1 MKYDVIVVGGGSAGS
16 VVASRLSED
25 PQRSVLLL
33 EAGQDYHDP
42 EQLPEPVRNGHSS
55 QGEAVGSAI
64 SWNLRG
70 VINDQQG
77 EINIAQGKVIG
88 GSGSINGQVFLR
100 GLPEDFERWESFGND
115 EWGYLKV
122 LPYYRRS
129 ETDMD
134 IQDDFH
140 GTDGPLPIVRRENEE
155 WPEVQRAFYQACME
169 RGYPPNHD
177 LNGPNS
183 GGIGAIPM
191 NNRSGWRMSTN
202 ITHLTPA
209 RHRLNLT
216 IRGNVFVRRVIL
228 RQAQDDGGW
237 QVTGV
242 EVESGGEVFTVAC
255 DRVVLCAGAL
265 KSPHILMLS
274 GIGPR
279 DQLEEHGVPVLVE
292 SPGVGQ
298 NLFNHP
304 MGSVTFQV
312 NEDVK
317 LTANAEAL
325 RFGLRVTSE
334 PPSHPNDVMLH
345 TLAIWNVMTGE
356 MVPSGTARIAC
367 ALELPDGSGWVRL
380 QSSDPSVQPSI
391 NYRYLHD
398 ENDMRR
404 MREAVK
410 LACSILDS
418 DAYKGISEG
427 RIAPTDEIL
436 GNEDELDNWIRQT
449 LGSSRHVSGT
459 CRIGPDGDAMAVTDQ
474 QCRVRGVSGLWVADS
489 SIMPQVTRAN
499 TNATAIMIGERVA
512 DWVAGS

>member
-1 MKYDVIVVGGGSAGS
+1 MKYDVIVVGSGSAGS

-33 EAGQDYHDP
+33 EAGQDYPDP
-42 EQLPEPVRNGHSS
+42 EFLPEAVRNGHSS
-55 QGEAVGSAI
+55 EGESVGSPV

-77 EINIAQGKVIG
+77 EINIAQGKVVG

-100 GLPEDFERWESFGND
+100 GLPEDFERWESFGNE

-122 LPYYRRS
+122 LPYYRKA
-129 ETDMD
+129 ETDLD

-140 GTDGPLPIVRRENEE
+140 GTEGPIPIVRRENEE
-155 WPEVQRAFYQACME
+155 WPEVQRAFYAACME
-169 RGYPPNHD
+169 RGYPANPD
-177 LNGPNS
+177 LNGPDS
-183 GGIGAIPM
+183 GGVGAIPM
-191 NNRSGWRMSTN
+191 NNRSGVRMSTA
-202 ITHLTPA
+202 ITHLNPT

-216 IRGNVFVRRVIL
+216 VRGGVFVRRVVI
-228 RQAQDDGGW
+228 DDRK
-237 QVTGV
+237 VRGV
-242 EVESGGEVFTVAC
+242 EGESGGEIFTLES

-274 GIGPR
+274 GVGPR
-279 DQLEEHGVPVLVE
+279 EHLEEYGVPIVVD

-312 NEDVK
+312 NEEVK

-334 PPSHPNDVMLH
+334 APSYPNDVMLH

-367 ALELPDGSGWVRL
+367 ALELPDGSGWIRL
-380 QSSDPSVQPSI
+380 QSSDPAVQPSI
-391 NYRYLHD
+391 NYRYLHN

-410 LACSILDS
+410 LACSLLES
-418 DAYKGISEG
+418 EAYRGISEG
-427 RIAPTDEIL
+427 RVAPTDEVL
-436 GNEDELDNWIRQT
+436 ADDGQLDSWIRHT

-459 CRIGPDGDAMAVTDQ
+459 CRIGPGGDSMAVTDQ
-474 QCRVRGVSGLWVADS
+474 HCRVRGVNGLWVADS

-512 DWVAGS
+512 DWVSQN

>member
-1 MKYDVIVVGGGSAGS
+1 M
-16 VVASRLSED
+16 VASRLSED
-25 PQRSVLLL
+25 PNRSVLLL
-33 EAGQDYHDP
+33 EAGQDYADP

-55 QGEAVGSAI
+55 EGEAIGSAV

-88 GSGSINGQVFLR
+88 GSGSINGQVYLR
-100 GLPEDFERWESFGND
+100 GLPEDFERWESHFGNQ

-122 LPYYRRS
+122 LPYYRRA
-129 ETDMD
+129 ETDLD

-140 GTDGPLPIVRRENEE
+140 GSEGPIPIVRREDEE
-155 WPEVQRAFYQACME
+155 WPAVQKAFYDACME
-169 RGYPPNHD
+169 RGYPSSHD
-177 LNGPNS
+177 LNGPDS

-191 NNRSGWRMSTN
+191 NNLNGWRMSTN
-202 ITHLTPA
+202 VTHLTPA

-216 IRGNVFVRRVIL
+216 IRGSVFVRRVVIE
-228 RQAQDDGGW
+228 DGK
-237 QVTGV
+237 VTGV
-242 EVESGGEVFTVAC
+242 EAESGGEIFTVEGE
-255 DRVVLCAGAL
+255 RVVLCAGAL

-274 GIGPR
+274 GVGPR
-279 DQLEEHGVPVLVE
+279 DQLEQNNIQVLVD

-304 MGSVTFQV
+304 MGSVSFRV
-312 NEDVK
+312 NENVR

-334 PPSHPNDVMLH
+334 PPSQPNDVMLH
-345 TLAIWNVMTGE
+345 TLAVWNVMTGE
-356 MVPSGTARIAC
+356 MVASGTARIAC
-367 ALELPDGSGWVRL
+367 ALELPDGYGWVRL
-380 QSSDPSVQPSI
+380 QSGDPTVQPSI
-391 NYRYLHD
+391 NYRYLHN

-404 MREAVK
+404 MREAVR
-410 LACSILDS
+410 LACSILES
-418 DAYKGISEG
+418 DAYRGISEG
-427 RIAPTDEIL
+427 RIAPDDDTLTSD
-436 GNEDELDNWIRQT
+436 DDLDAWIRQT

-459 CRIGPDGDAMAVTDQ
+459 CRIGPDGDVMAVTDQ
-474 QCRVRGVSGLWVADS
+474 QCRVRGVNGLWVADS

>member
-1 MKYDVIVVGGGSAGS
+1 MKYDVIVVGSGSAGS

-33 EAGQDYHDP
+33 EAGQDYPDP
-42 EQLPEPVRNGHSS
+42 EYLPEAVRNGHSS
-55 QGEAVGSAI
+55 EGEAIGSPV

-77 EINIAQGKVIG
+77 EINIAQGKVVG

-100 GLPEDFERWESFGND
+100 GLPEDFERWESFGNE

-122 LPYYRRS
+122 LPYYRKA
-129 ETDMD
+129 ETDLD

-140 GTDGPLPIVRRENEE
+140 GTEGPIPIVRREKEE
-155 WPEVQRAFYQACME
+155 WPQVQRAFHAACME
-169 RGYPPNHD
+169 RGYPANPD
-177 LNGPNS
+177 LNGPDS

-191 NNRSGWRMSTN
+191 NNRSGVRMSTA
-202 ITHLTPA
+202 ITHLNPT

-216 IRGNVFVRRVIL
+216 VRGGVFVRRVVIE
-228 RQAQDDGGW
+228 GGK
-237 QVTGV
+237 VMGV
-242 EVESGGEVFTVAC
+242 EAESGGEIFTLQS

-274 GIGPR
+274 GVGPR
-279 DQLEEHGVPVLVE
+279 DQLEQYGVSALVD
-292 SPGVGQ
+292 SPGVGE

-304 MGSVTFQV
+304 MGSVSFQV

-334 PPSHPNDVMLH
+334 APSYPNDVMLH
-345 TLAIWNVMTGE
+345 TLAVWNVMTGE

-391 NYRYLHD
+391 NYRYLHN

-404 MREAVK
+404 MRDAVK
-410 LACSILDS
+410 LACSLLES
-418 DAYKGISEG
+418 DAYRGISEG
-427 RIAPTDEIL
+427 RISPTDEVL
-436 GNEDELDNWIRQT
+436 ADDSLLDKWIRET

-459 CRIGPDGDAMAVTDQ
+459 CRIGPDGDSMAVTDQ
-474 QCRVRGVSGLWVADS
+474 QCRVRGVEGLWIADS

-512 DWVAGS
+512 DWVSQS

>member
-1 MKYDVIVVGGGSAGS
+1 MKYDVIVVGSGSAGS

-33 EAGQDYHDP
+33 EAGQDYPDP
-42 EQLPEPVRNGHSS
+42 EYLPEAVRNGHSS
-55 QGEAVGSAI
+55 EGEAIGSPV

-77 EINIAQGKVIG
+77 EINIAQGKVVG

-100 GLPEDFERWESFGND
+100 GLPEDFERWESFGNE

-122 LPYYRRS
+122 LPYYRKA
-129 ETDMD
+129 ETDLD

-140 GTDGPLPIVRRENEE
+140 GTEGPIPIVRREKEE
-155 WPEVQRAFYQACME
+155 WPQVQRAFHAACME
-169 RGYPPNHD
+169 RGYPANPD
-177 LNGPNS
+177 LNGPDS

-191 NNRSGWRMSTN
+191 NNRSGVRMSTA
-202 ITHLTPA
+202 ITHLNPT

-216 IRGNVFVRRVIL
+216 VRGGVFVRRVVIE
-228 RQAQDDGGW
+228 GGK
-237 QVTGV
+237 VMGV
-242 EVESGGEVFTVAC
+242 EAESGGEIFTLQS

-274 GIGPR
+274 GVGPR
-279 DQLEEHGVPVLVE
+279 DQLEEYGVSALVD
-292 SPGVGQ
+292 SPGVGE

-304 MGSVTFQV
+304 MGSVSFQV

-334 PPSHPNDVMLH
+334 APSYPNDVMLH
-345 TLAIWNVMTGE
+345 TLAVWNVMTGE

-391 NYRYLHD
+391 NYRYLHN

-404 MREAVK
+404 MRDAVK
-410 LACSILDS
+410 LACSLLES
-418 DAYKGISEG
+418 DAYRGISEG
-427 RIAPTDEIL
+427 RISPTDEVL
-436 GNEDELDNWIRQT
+436 ADDSLLDKWIRET

-459 CRIGPDGDAMAVTDQ
+459 CRIGPDDDTMAVTDQ
-474 QCRVRGVSGLWVADS
+474 QCRVRGVEGLWIADS

-512 DWVAGS
+512 DWVSQS

>member
-1 MKYDVIVVGGGSAGS
+1 MKYDVIIVGGGSAGS

-25 PQRSVLLL
+25 PNRSVLLL
-33 EAGQDYHDP
+33 EAGQDYADP

-55 QGEAVGSAI
+55 EGEAIGSAV

-77 EINIAQGKVIG
+77 EINIAQSKVIG
-88 GSGSINGQVFLR
+88 GSGSINGQVYLR
-100 GLPEDFERWESFGND
+100 GLPEDFVRWESHFGNQ

-122 LPYYRRS
+122 LPYYRRA
-129 ETDMD
+129 ETDLD

-140 GTDGPLPIVRRENEE
+140 GSEGPIPIVRREDEE
-155 WPEVQRAFYQACME
+155 WPAVQKAFYDACME
-169 RGYPPNHD
+169 RGYPSNHD
-177 LNGPNS
+177 LNGPDS

-191 NNRSGWRMSTN
+191 NNRNGWRMSTN
-202 ITHLTPA
+202 VTHLTPA

-216 IRGNVFVRRVIL
+216 IRGNVFVRRVVIE
-228 RQAQDDGGW
+228 DGKA
-237 QVTGV
+237 TGV
-242 EVESGGEVFTVAC
+242 EAESGGEICTVQG
-255 DRVVLCAGAL
+255 DRVVPCAGAL

-274 GIGPR
+274 GVGPR
-279 DQLEEHGVPVLVE
+279 DQLEQNNVPVLVD
-292 SPGVGQ
+292 SPGVGR

-304 MGSVTFQV
+304 MGSVTFRV
-312 NEDVK
+312 NENVR
-317 LTANAEAL
+317 LTANAETL

-334 PPSHPNDVMLH
+334 TPSHPNDVMLH

-367 ALELPDGSGWVRL
+367 ALELPDGYGWVRL
-380 QSSDPSVQPSI
+380 QSGDPTVQPSI
-391 NYRYLHD
+391 NYRYLHN

-404 MREAVK
+404 MRDAVR
-410 LACSILDS
+410 LACAILES
-418 DAYKGISEG
+418 DAYRGISEG
-427 RIAPTDEIL
+427 RIAPDDDTLASDA
-436 GNEDELDNWIRQT
+436 DLDAWMRQT

-474 QCRVRGVSGLWVADS
+474 QCRVRGVNGLWVADS

>member
-1 MKYDVIVVGGGSAGS
+1 MKYDVIVVGSGSAGS

-25 PQRSVLLL
+25 PDRSVLLL
-33 EAGQDYHDP
+33 EAGQDYADP

-55 QGEAVGSAI
+55 EGEAIGSAV

-88 GSGSINGQVFLR
+88 GSGSINGQVYLR
-100 GLPEDFERWESFGND
+100 GLPEDFERWESYFGNQ

-122 LPYYRRS
+122 LPYYRRA
-129 ETDMD
+129 ETDLD

-140 GTDGPLPIVRRENEE
+140 GSEGPIPIVRREGEE
-155 WPEVQRAFYQACME
+155 WPAVQKAFHDACME
-169 RGYPPNHD
+169 SGYPPNHD
-177 LNGPNS
+177 LNGPES

-191 NNRSGWRMSTN
+191 NNRNGWRMSTN
-202 ITHLTPA
+202 VTHLTPA

-216 IRGNVFVRRVIL
+216 IRGSVFVRRVVIE
-228 RQAQDDGGW
+228 DGK
-237 QVTGV
+237 VTGV
-242 EVESGGEVFTVAC
+242 EAESGGEIFTIQG

-279 DQLEEHGVPVLVE
+279 HQLEQNNVPVPVD

-304 MGSVTFQV
+304 MGSVTFRV
-312 NEDVK
+312 NEDVR

-380 QSSDPSVQPSI
+380 QSGDPAVQPSI
-391 NYRYLHD
+391 NYRYLHN

-404 MREAVK
+404 MRDAVR
-410 LACSILDS
+410 LACIILES
-418 DAYKGISEG
+418 DAYRGISEG
-427 RIAPTDEIL
+427 RIAPDNDTLTSD
-436 GNEDELDNWIRQT
+436 DDLDAWIRQT

-474 QCRVRGVSGLWVADS
+474 QCRVRGVNGLWVADS

>member
-33 EAGQDYHDP
+33 EAGQDYPDP
-42 EQLPEPVRNGHSS
+42 EFLPEPVRNGHSS
-55 QGEAVGSAI
+55 EGEAIGSAI

-122 LPYYRRS
+122 LPYYRKS

-202 ITHLTPA
+202 ITHLTPV

-216 IRGNVFVRRVIL
+216 IRGNVFVRRVIIE
-228 RQAQDDGGW
+228 DG
-237 QVTGV
+237 QVAGV
-242 EVESGGEVFTVAC
+242 EAESGGEIFTVAC

-274 GIGPR
+274 GVGPR

-325 RFGLRVTSE
+325 RFGLRVTSGASV
-334 PPSHPNDVMLH
+334 PPQRRDAAH
-345 TLAIWNVMTGE
+345 TGRLEHYDRRDGAVGNG
-356 MVPSGTARIAC
+356 PHRLRPGTAR
-367 ALELPDGSGWVRL
+367 RL
-380 QSSDPSVQPSI
+380 
-391 NYRYLHD
+391 R
-398 ENDMRR
+398 
-404 MREAVK
+404 
-410 LACSILDS
+410 
-418 DAYKGISEG
+418 
-427 RIAPTDEIL
+427 L
-436 GNEDELDNWIRQT
+436 G
-449 LGSSRHVSGT
+449 
-459 CRIGPDGDAMAVTDQ
+459 AVTVLRPHGSAFHQLPLPAQRERYAPDA
-474 QCRVRGVSGLWVADS
+474 RRGEAGVQHPGIRRIPGHLRGPHRSYRRDS
-489 SIMPQVTRAN
+489 SQ
-499 TNATAIMIGERVA
+499 
-512 DWVAGS
+512 

>member
-33 EAGQDYHDP
+33 EAGQDYPDP
-42 EQLPEPVRNGHSS
+42 EHLPEPVRNGLSS
-55 QGEAVGSAI
+55 EGEAIGSPI

-88 GSGSINGQVFLR
+88 GSGSINGQVYLR
-100 GLPEDFERWESFGND
+100 GLPEDFERWESVGND

-122 LPYYRRS
+122 LPYYRRA

-140 GTDGPLPIVRRENEE
+140 GTDGPIPVVRRENEE
-155 WPEVQRAFYQACME
+155 WPEVQRAFYDACMQ
-169 RGYPPNHD
+169 RGYAPNHD

-183 GGIGAIPM
+183 SGIGAIPM
-191 NNRSGWRMSTN
+191 NNMNTWRMSSAL
-202 ITHLTPA
+202 THLNPS

-216 IRGNVFVRRVIL
+216 VRGNVFVRRVIIE
-228 RQAQDDGGW
+228 GGK
-237 QVTGV
+237 VAGV
-242 EVESGGEVFTVAC
+242 EAESGGEIFTVAC

-274 GIGPR
+274 GVGPR
-279 DQLEEHGVPVLVE
+279 DQLAEQGVPVVVE
-292 SPGVGQ
+292 SAGVGQ

-304 MGSVTFQV
+304 MGSVSFQV
-312 NEDVK
+312 KDDVR

-345 TLAIWNVMTGE
+345 TLAVWNVMTGE

-380 QSSDPSVQPSI
+380 QSSDPTVQPSI
-391 NYRYLHD
+391 NYRYLHN

-404 MREAVK
+404 MRDAVK
-410 LACSILDS
+410 LACSILES
-418 DAYKGISEG
+418 DAYAGVSSG
-427 RIAPTDEIL
+427 RIAPDDET
-436 GNEDELDNWIRQT
+436 LDSDDKLDAWIRQT

-474 QCRVRGVSGLWVADS
+474 QCRVRGVEGLWVADS

-512 DWVAGS
+512 DWVAQS